1 MEKRF
6 VLKIHINREL
16 TNEAK
21 AFSVTAEEGV
31 FEENE
36 RRVPLVYV
44 FYCDT
49 EEEAKALRD
58 KILLRYPDAIEEIRE
73 EVREKWG
80 GHNGSL
86 L

>member
-1 MEKRF
+1 MERRF

-16 TNEAK
+16 PNTVK
-21 AFSVTAEEGV
+21 ASSVIAEEGV

-44 FYCDT
+44 FYCNT

-73 EVREKWG
+73 EVRERWN